1 MFTDNCDIYVSA
13 TGILN
18 KWQWPEIPG
27 LKTFEGKTVHTADWD
42 ASTEMEGKE
51 IALIGAGSSGIQ
63 VLPQIQP
70 IAKRVDHYM
79 SGKTWISPIGFGSEE
94 VFERGAIGNCK
105 LPKGIFGEP
114 PDSFSCHSPAH

>member
-1 MFTDNCDIYVSA
+1 MSA

-18 KWQWPEIPG
+18 KWKWPDIPG
-27 LKTFEGKTVHTADWD
+27 LDTFEGRKVYTADWD
-42 ASTEMEGKE
+42 ASVEMEGKD

-94 VFERGAIGNCK
+94 VFERGAVGNCK
-105 LPKGIFGEP
+105 LFRGAAGEQ
-114 PDSFSCHSPAH
+114 PD